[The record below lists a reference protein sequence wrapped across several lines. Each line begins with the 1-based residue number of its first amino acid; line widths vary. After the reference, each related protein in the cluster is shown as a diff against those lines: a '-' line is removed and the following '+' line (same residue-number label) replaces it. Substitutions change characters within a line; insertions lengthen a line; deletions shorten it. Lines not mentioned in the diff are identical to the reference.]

1 MHILNMMFIMTYN
14 GYVCIVLIV
23 GMALGYTIFGMN
35 TGKDKTIPVNC
46 CAWFEWKNTESLLF
60 DWFFNINKR

>member
-46 CAWFEWKNTESLLF
+46 CA
-60 DWFFNINKR
+60 